1 MKKSNLTALALGS
14 SLVLAQ
20 QGCTNNYPALGPIPI
35 FMTNK
40 YRKVSM
46 PLEVNGE
53 PYLADFERFDKG
65 YKIII
70 SNLANSGF
78 SPTEL
83 YDSDGDGK
91 IEKINRKFNISEESL
106 DSLVGQLE
114 KKLAELKKKR

>member
-1 MKKSNLTALALGS
+1 MR
-14 SLVLAQ
+14 
-20 QGCTNNYPALGPIPI
+20 IPYQ
-35 FMTNK
+35 T
-40 YRKVSM
+40 
-46 PLEVNGE
+46 LHHC
-53 PYLADFERFDKG
+53 LFERFDKG